1 MRHNRK
7 RGFLTEVRQA
17 RDTLGTNLSALW
29 QLKGLRTKNGNLPD
43 YREIFSSIGIGRGLL
58 QKP

>member
-7 RGFLTEVRQA
+7 RGFLTEVRRA

-29 QLKGLRTKNGNLPD
+29 QLKGLGTKNGNLPD